1 MLGFD
6 AYAKKQL
13 YILYINKVAFLKD
26 LIIKSMESCK
36 THTSRNDKNIVNIH
50 ARGDNWL
57 NLPSSVGKMEREK
70 K

>member
-1 MLGFD
+1 MHM
-6 AYAKKQL
+6 QRSRI
-13 YILYINKVAFLKD
+13 YILYINKVAFFKKD
-26 LIIKSMESCK
+26 LMIRSMESRK
-36 THTSRNDKNIVNIH
+36 THTSRNDKNIVKIH